1 MRIKEKDLQ
10 TLNDQLDRE
19 HNRHD
24 NLSKEIEVLKDKKY
38 QLESKRDVEGRL
50 RDRINEALAQLESE
64 LNDEKKSEGKDK
76 SFIEKLKRDRDMY
89 KKELERS
96 EISNKKVVEEI
107 LGKEKMVKEK
117 ENELFGQK
125 KEIEKL
131 NK

>member
-64 LNDEKKSEGKDK
+64 LNDEKKS
-76 SFIEKLKRDRDMY
+76 
-89 KKELERS
+89 
-96 EISNKKVVEEI
+96 
-107 LGKEKMVKEK
+107 
-117 ENELFGQK
+117 
-125 KEIEKL
+125 
-131 NK
+131 